1 MSFAR
6 KYSSGGSYFW
16 CREIGDDRQGESI
29 WAACFFQSYLKS
41 YTKQN
46 MHSPC
51 IEKTDWR
58 AAEMYKQH
66 KRLGDSNE
74 IRNHNYLVRKQKL
87 NHLAKLWL
95 WIRMSCCHLNSRHGA
110 CFQERV
116 PSHSGKL
123 LGVNSLW
130 NSYMTW

>member
-1 MSFAR
+1 
-6 KYSSGGSYFW
+6 
-16 CREIGDDRQGESI
+16 
-29 WAACFFQSYLKS
+29 
-41 YTKQN
+41 

-87 NHLAKLWL
+87 NHLAKL
-95 WIRMSCCHLNSRHGA
+95 
-110 CFQERV
+110 
-116 PSHSGKL
+116 
-123 LGVNSLW
+123 
-130 NSYMTW
+130 